1 MAKVEKIVPFIIQF
15 EAGISPALGLSAAQ
29 LFERARRTG
38 FANDP
43 ADLGGATMVGVT
55 LATYTNF
62 CRCAGRKT
70 PTVADLQNISFADW
84 LAILKTSYWDRWQA
98 DKIKSQSVAE
108 ILVDFVW
115 GSGKYGITVPQ
126 QVLGVTPDGIVGSQ
140 TLAAVNSRNPR
151 ELFDALLAARI
162 AYIDRICA
170 TRPANN
176 KFKKGWLRR
185 INSIK
190 FTE

>member
-1 MAKVEKIVPFIIQF
+1 MI
-15 EAGISPALGLSAAQ
+15 
-29 LFERARRTG
+29 
-38 FANDP
+38 
-43 ADLGGATMVGVT
+43 GVT

-126 QVLGVTPDGIVGSQ
+126 QVLGVTTDGIVGSQ

-162 AYIDRICA
+162 VYIDRICA